1 MRPIFLGRDQDRE
14 IRLLKTYYETET
26 EKYLMLIFS
35 TRQDQN
41 ETVYFFYV
49 RDRDRDFTWLRISGE
64 TEKRPRVLVSFSTR
78 PRREPS
84 YEEND

>member
-49 RDRDRDFTWLRISGE
+49 RDRDRDFTWLRISDQEETKSLGVFFYE
-64 TEKRPRVLVSFSTR
+64 TETR
-78 PRREPS
+78 TIF
-84 YEEND
+84 